1 MHKLFNGRDVHVDFC
16 KETSK
21 KTTEVSNTVIML
33 VCPLRFPKKR
43 VKNKKKEPFRF
54 YRSPKNIN
62 GAVLQRLRWA
72 RWHFLNASALMTK
85 IKQSDESRT
94 QEMLDTGRKPPRILT
109 TY

>member
-54 YRSPKNIN
+54 YQLRFFLPRVLSPARPAPPAMAA
-62 GAVLQRLRWA
+62 GPQDAV
-72 RWHFLNASALMTK
+72 FLVFSEFSSYF
-85 IKQSDESRT
+85 QSFS
-94 QEMLDTGRKPPRILT
+94 GS
-109 TY
+109 